1 MSNVHVNVHAREN
14 GINVEV
20 NETEVSHWL
29 CLRSGGSSV
38 TFFVKDLWD
47 LVSLADQIVMQVE
60 DQMHMQI
67 WPRAISADGEVVKV
81 DS

>member
-1 MSNVHVNVHAREN
+1 MSNVHVNVHARDN

-29 CLRSGGSSV
+29 NLKSGGSSV

-60 DQMHMQI
+60 EKVHMQI
-67 WPRAISADGEVVKV
+67 WPRAISADGKVVAV